1 MINYIKSFVRTCSI
15 YDTEHRETH
24 LRTLADVLQN
34 PIWEK
39 VGVLK
44 EKDDHKAYLLDLI
57 LAKDAVKIFEIEEKH
72 VKEAPLALR
81 LNYYLMKKM
90 VRFLSIMPRD
100 RSAASEINNGVILH
114 IPN

>member
-1 MINYIKSFVRTCSI
+1 MINYIKSFVGTCSI

-81 LNYYLMKKM
+81 LKYYLMKKM
-90 VRFLSIMPRD
+90 VRFLS
-100 RSAASEINNGVILH
+100 
-114 IPN
+114 